1 MKKVVLKIIKWIFIL
16 FNMGVFLLCLIPM
29 GQRIINIGNVFGI
42 VYFGGWTLMLMT
54 TRFWIPRVKRFWKK
68 TSGKWIMSLCGGII
82 AAGTLYMLIITG
94 VMIGAAVSAPDENAT
109 VVVLGC
115 KVNGEQPSLML
126 SRRLEAAY
134 DYLTVHPSAKCI
146 LSGGQG
152 YNEGISEA
160 ECMYRW
166 LVDKGI
172 DSKRLYKEGRST
184 TTEENIRY
192 SGEIITQN
200 GLNEELA
207 LVTDGFHEFRA
218 SVIAQKQGY
227 MCGSVPANTP
237 FYLLP
242 TYVLR
247 EMFGIAKELWL

>member
-1 MKKVVLKIIKWIFIL
+1 MKKIVLKIIKWIFIL
-16 FNMGVFLLCLIPM
+16 LGFGIFLLCLVPM
-29 GQRIINIGNVFGI
+29 GQRIINIGNVFGV
-42 VYFGGWTLMLMT
+42 VYFGGLTAILLT
-54 TRFWIPRVKRFWKK
+54 THFWIPKVRSFWKK
-68 TSGKWIMSLCGGII
+68 TSGKWILSVCGGIV
-82 AAGTLYMLIITG
+82 AAGTLYMIVIGG
-94 VMIGAAVSAPDENAT
+94 VMIGAAITTPNESAT

-126 SRRLEAAY
+126 QCRLEAAY
-134 DYLTVHPSAKCI
+134 DYLNTHPSAKCI
-146 LSGGQG
+146 VSGGQG

-172 DSKRLYKEGRST
+172 DKKRLYREDRST

-200 GLNEELA
+200 GLNSDLA

-218 SVIAQKQGY
+218 SIIARKQSY
-227 MCGSVPANTP
+227 TCGSVPANTP

-242 TYVLR
+242 TYVFR
-247 EMFGIAKELWL
+247 EMFGIAKELLF

>member
-1 MKKVVLKIIKWIFIL
+1 MKQIILKLTKWAVIVFSI
-16 FNMGVFLLCLIPM
+16 GVFLLCLIPM
-29 GQRIINIGNVFGI
+29 GQRIINIGNIFGV
-42 VYFGGWTLMLMT
+42 VYFGGLAILLLTFKRWKV
-54 TRFWIPRVKRFWKK
+54 RFVRFWKK
-68 TSGKWIMSLCGGII
+68 TSGKWVVSICGGIV
-82 AAGTLYMLIITG
+82 ALGTLYMAVIFG
-94 VMIGAAVSAPDENAT
+94 VMIGAAMIEPAEDAT

-126 SRRLEAAY
+126 SCRLQAAY
-134 DYLTVHPSAKCI
+134 DYLTAHPNAKCI
-146 LSGGQG
+146 VSGGQG

-172 DSKRLYKEGRST
+172 DSGRLYKEDRSA

-192 SGEIITQN
+192 SGEIIAQKELSTD
-200 GLNEELA
+200 LA

-218 SVIAQKQGY
+218 SIITKKQGY
-227 MCGSVPANTP
+227 SCGAVSADTP

-247 EMFGIAKELWL
+247 EMFGIAKEFLL

>member
-16 FNMGVFLLCLIPM
+16 FSIGVFLLCLVPM
-29 GQRIINIGNVFGI
+29 GQRIINIGNLFGV
-42 VYFGGWTLMLMT
+42 VYFGGLAVILLT
-54 TRFWIPRVKRFWKK
+54 TRFWIPRIKRFWKK
-68 TSGKWIMSLCGGII
+68 TGGKWVISLCGGIV
-82 AAGTLYMLIITG
+82 AAGTLYMLVATG
-94 VMIGAAVSAPDENAT
+94 VMIGAAMVTPNENAT

-134 DYLTVHPSAKCI
+134 DYLTAHPSAKCV

-166 LVDKGI
+166 LVERGI
-172 DSKRLYKEGRST
+172 DSERLYKEDRST

-192 SGEIITQN
+192 LGEMIAEN
-200 GLNEELA
+200 GLSKELA

-227 MCGSVPANTP
+227 TCGSVPANTP

-247 EMFGIAKELWL
+247 EMFGIAKECLF